1 MSRRRRITREE
12 INPLMHDRLWSFWM
26 LSLAGRIYLKPE
38 ETEGKEA
45 EKEQEANQVKGERM
59 KEE

>member
-1 MSRRRRITREE
+1 
-12 INPLMHDRLWSFWM
+12 MHDHLWSFWM

-45 EKEQEANQVKGERM
+45 EKEQEANEVKGERI
-59 KEE
+59 KGRE